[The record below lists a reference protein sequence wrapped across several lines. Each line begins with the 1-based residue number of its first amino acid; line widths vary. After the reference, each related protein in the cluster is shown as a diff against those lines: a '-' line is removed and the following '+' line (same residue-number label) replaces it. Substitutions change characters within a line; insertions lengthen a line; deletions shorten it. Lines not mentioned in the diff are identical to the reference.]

1 MVITFIYLLYIYAHP
16 KSPKW
21 ILTANSYGE
30 NDDEASKFRKMGS
43 RMFKQ
48 NYLGC
53 FPVFFLIL
61 FQKQPVGTHVQVHFT
76 GHDF

>member
-1 MVITFIYLLYIYAHP
+1 M
-16 KSPKW
+16 
-21 ILTANSYGE
+21 ANSYGE